1 MGKRV
6 LREELLD
13 NEYRIYVFNKTF
25 KAPMDEKRK
34 WDLYCNI
41 IEELMVLGDYNNVN
55 EIKYRITDGEEPTI
69 VLREKVS
76 TIHTFSFNLQYLMK
90 KL

>member
-13 NEYRIYVFNKTF
+13 NEFRIYVFNKTY
-25 KAPMDEKRK
+25 KAPIEEKRR
-34 WDLYCNI
+34 WSLYNHI
-41 IEELMVLGDYNNVN
+41 IEELMVLGDYNYVK

-76 TIHTFSFNLQYLMK
+76 KVDTFSFNLQYLMK

>member
-6 LREELLD
+6 LREGLLD
-13 NEYRIYVFNKTF
+13 NEYRIYVFNKTY
-25 KAPMDEKRK
+25 KSPIKEKRR
-34 WDLYCNI
+34 WSLYNHI
-41 IEELMVLGDYNNVN
+41 IEELMVLGDYNHVK

>member
-13 NEYRIYVFNKTF
+13 NEYRIYVFNKTY
-25 KAPMDEKRK
+25 KAPIEEKRR
-34 WDLYCNI
+34 WSLYNHI
-41 IEELMVLGDYNNVN
+41 IEELMVLGDYNHVK

>member
-13 NEYRIYVFNKTF
+13 NEFRIYVFNKTY
-25 KAPMDEKRK
+25 KAPIEEKRR
-34 WDLYCNI
+34 WSLYNHI
-41 IEELMVLGDYNNVN
+41 IEELMVLGDYNHVK

-76 TIHTFSFNLQYLMK
+76 KLHTFSFNLQYLMK

>member
-1 MGKRV
+1 MDKRV

-13 NEYRIYVFNKTF
+13 NEFRIYVFNKTY
-25 KAPMDEKRK
+25 KAPIEEKRR
-34 WDLYCNI
+34 WSLYNYI
-41 IEELMVLGDYNNVN
+41 IEELTHMGDYNNVN

-69 VLREKVS
+69 VLREKIS
-76 TIHTFSFNLQYLMK
+76 KLHTFSFNLQYLMK

>member
-6 LREELLD
+6 LRDELLD
-13 NEYRIYVFNKTF
+13 NEYRIYVFNKTY
-25 KAPMDEKRK
+25 KAPIEEKRR
-34 WDLYCNI
+34 WSLYNHI
-41 IEELMVLGDYNNVN
+41 IEELMVLGDYNHVK

>member
-1 MGKRV
+1 MDKRV

-25 KAPMDEKRK
+25 KASMDEKRK
-34 WDLYCNI
+34 WDLYHNI
-41 IEELMVLGDYNNVN
+41 IEELTHMGDYNNVN

-69 VLREKVS
+69 VLTEKVS
-76 TIHTFSFNLQYLMK
+76 KLHTFSFNLQYLMK

>member
-1 MGKRV
+1 MDEREIE
-6 LREELLD
+6 EELLE
-13 NEYRIYVFNKTF
+13 NEYRIYVFNKTY
-25 KAPMDEKRK
+25 KAPIEEKRR
-34 WDLYCNI
+34 WSLYNHI
-41 IEELMVLGDYNNVN
+41 IEELMVLGDYNHVK

>member
-25 KAPMDEKRK
+25 KAPMDEKRR
-34 WDLYCNI
+34 WDLYHNI

-55 EIKYRITDGEEPTI
+55 EIKYRITDGEEPTM
-69 VLREKVS
+69 VLTEKVS
-76 TIHTFSFNLQYLMK
+76 KLHTFSFNLQYLMK

>member
-13 NEYRIYVFNKTF
+13 NEYRNYVFNKTY
-25 KAPMDEKRK
+25 KAPIEEKRR
-34 WDLYCNI
+34 WSLYNHI
-41 IEELMVLGDYNNVN
+41 IEELMVLGDYNHVK

>member
-6 LREELLD
+6 LRDELLD
-13 NEYRIYVFNKTF
+13 NEYRIYVFNKTY
-25 KAPMDEKRK
+25 KAPIEEKRR
-34 WDLYCNI
+34 WSLYNHI
-41 IEELMVLGDYNNVN
+41 IEELMVLGDYNHVK

-69 VLREKVS
+69 VLNEKVS
-76 TIHTFSFNLQYLMK
+76 TVDTFSFNLQYLIK

>member
-1 MGKRV
+1 MDKRV

-13 NEYRIYVFNKTF
+13 NEYRIYVFNKTY
-25 KAPMDEKRK
+25 KAPIEEKRR
-34 WDLYCNI
+34 WSLYNHI
-41 IEELMVLGDYNNVN
+41 IEELMVLGDYNHVK

>member
-6 LREELLD
+6 LRDELLD
-13 NEYRIYVFNKTF
+13 NEYRIYVFNKTY
-25 KAPMDEKRK
+25 KAPIEEKRR
-34 WDLYCNI
+34 WSLYNHI
-41 IEELMVLGDYNNVN
+41 IEELMVLGDYNHVK

-76 TIHTFSFNLQYLMK
+76 TIHTFSFNLQFLIEM
-90 KL
+90 L

>member
-1 MGKRV
+1 MGKKV
-6 LREELLD
+6 LKEELLD
-13 NEYRIYVFNKTF
+13 NEFRIYVFNKTY
-25 KAPMDEKRK
+25 KAPIEEKRK
-34 WDLYCNI
+34 WDLYHNI
-41 IEELMVLGDYNNVN
+41 IEELSHIGDFNHVK

>member
-25 KAPMDEKRK
+25 KAPMDEKRR
-34 WDLYCNI
+34 WDLYHNI

-76 TIHTFSFNLQYLMK
+76 KLHTFSFNLQHLIK

>member
-1 MGKRV
+1 M
-6 LREELLD
+6 
-13 NEYRIYVFNKTF
+13 
-25 KAPMDEKRK
+25 
-34 WDLYCNI
+34 
-41 IEELMVLGDYNNVN
+41 GDYNHVK

-76 TIHTFSFNLQYLMK
+76 TLHTFSFNLEYLIK